1 MRLIFMGP
9 PGAGKGTQ
17 AKVIADYFGIPQIST
32 GDILRSAIQ
41 NGTSLGLEA
50 KKFMDAGELVPDAV
64 VIGIVRDRV
73 VQPDTTTG
81 YILDG
86 FPRTTEQAE
95 ALKKILADLGKG
107 LDAAINIDVAEAEL
121 VRRLLDRAQIEG
133 RADDTEPVIK
143 NRLMNYEKQTRP
155 LIDYYRK
162 EGLLRQIDGVG
173 AMEEI
178 TGRIKAALRA

>member
-17 AKVIADYFGIPQIST
+17 AKVIANHFGIPQIST
-32 GDILRSAIQ
+32 GDILRGAIQ

-50 KKFMDAGELVPDAV
+50 KKFMDAGELVPDEV
-64 VIGIVRDRV
+64 VIGIIRERLQEDDA
-73 VQPDTTTG
+73 QKG

-95 ALKKILADLGKG
+95 ALKGILSDLGSN
-107 LDAAINIDVAEAEL
+107 LDAAINIDVNDDEL
-121 VRRLLDRAQIEG
+121 VRRLLERAEIEG

-143 NRLMNYEKQTRP
+143 NRLKNYQNQTKP
-155 LIDYYRK
+155 LIDYYRN
-162 EGLLRQIDGVG
+162 EGLLKEIEGVG

-178 TGRIKAALRA
+178 TGRIQAALKG